1 MLRKCL
7 EMRKRKICTRDPS
20 LRFGQYGG
28 KPLWTMSRDIDR
40 VIADN
45 HPRIRRMKRV
55 QEAMRQSLESGA
67 ILDNDAVSRRMEAF
81 FQLQNA
87 RTQKDK
93 SPERPKDAGQ
103 SSPSASPIRNV
114 FKLPSLS
121 GSVGGVGAGQ
131 RPSPDQAQPKP
142 SSQKGEARAQ
152 DKQAAG
158 TASKPEGRPGLKDRL
173 GGSSEA
179 VADAVSLNVDSKGRL
194 RGIRTRAIDTIHE
207 GEDSGEE
214 EGEEERRVESGTG
227 GGEADKAGRRTGGRR
242 GQEQQSGAARE
253 EGGGEA
259 GGRVKADER
268 GKQYRANSDKHRS
281 RPRSKLILPPIE
293 SSKALVSRT

>member
-45 HPRIRRMKRV
+45 HPRVRRMKRV

-81 FQLQNA
+81 FQLQKA
-87 RTQKDK
+87 RTQKDE
-93 SPERPKDAGQ
+93 SPERPKDGGQ
-103 SSPSASPIRNV
+103 SSSSAPSTSSPIRNV

-131 RPSPDQAQPKP
+131 KPSPDPAQPKP
-142 SSQKGEARAQ
+142 SSQKGEAGVQ
-152 DKQAAG
+152 D
-158 TASKPEGRPGLKDRL
+158 L
-173 GGSSEA
+173 
-179 VADAVSLNVDSKGRL
+179 SL
-194 RGIRTRAIDTIHE
+194 IH
-207 GEDSGEE
+207 
-214 EGEEERRVESGTG
+214 
-227 GGEADKAGRRTGGRR
+227 
-242 GQEQQSGAARE
+242 
-253 EGGGEA
+253 
-259 GGRVKADER
+259 
-268 GKQYRANSDKHRS
+268 
-281 RPRSKLILPPIE
+281 I
-293 SSKALVSRT
+293 

>member
-1 MLRKCL
+1 
-7 EMRKRKICTRDPS
+7 
-20 LRFGQYGG
+20 
-28 KPLWTMSRDIDR
+28 MSRDIDR

-81 FQLQNA
+81 FQLQKA

-103 SSPSASPIRNV
+103 SSPSAPPIRNV

-121 GSVGGVGAGQ
+121 GSVGGVGARQ
-131 RPSPDQAQPKP
+131 KPSPDQAQPKP
-142 SSQKGEARAQ
+142 SSQKGEARVQ
-152 DKQAAG
+152 DKQAASK
-158 TASKPEGRPGLKDRL
+158 ASKPEGRPGLKDRL

-179 VADAVSLNVDSKGRL
+179 VAVGVADAVSLNVDSKGKL
-194 RGIRTRAIDTIHE
+194 RGIRTRSIDTIHE

-214 EGEEERRVESGTG
+214 EGEEERRAESGTG
-227 GGEADKAGRRTGGRR
+227 GGEAGKAGRRTGGRR
-242 GQEQQSGAARE
+242 GLEQQSGAARE
-253 EGGGEA
+253 EGGGEG

-293 SSKALVSRT
+293 SSKALVSQT